1 MQFESW
7 IAFCSI
13 ALLATATPG
22 PAALLVSMH
31 SLSFGVNKSLAT
43 VVGNVTGL
51 FVMSG
56 FSVLGLSAV
65 VLHSAVAFIFVKV
78 LGAMY
83 LIYIGIKLWRNG
95 VETIDVGETKSAKN
109 SVFSLYTQG
118 VIVALTNPKAI
129 VFTTALFPQFIDVS
143 DTLLPQFLILV
154 FSFMSLSFIC
164 LCTYSLMVQRTKA
177 KVKSAASGKR
187 LGKVLGSTFIGA
199 GCFLATASR

>member
-7 IAFCSI
+7 ITFCSI

-31 SLSFGVNKSLAT
+31 SLSFGFNKSLAT

-65 VLHSAVAFIFVKV
+65 VLHSAVAFTFVKV

-83 LIYIGIKLWRNG
+83 LIYIGIKLSRNG
-95 VETIDVGETKSAKN
+95 IKRIEVGETKSAKN
-109 SVFSLYTQG
+109 GVLSLYTQG
-118 VIVALTNPKAI
+118 VIVALTNPNE
-129 VFTTALFPQFIDVS
+129 
-143 DTLLPQFLILV
+143 DTQLQIWAN
-154 FSFMSLSFIC
+154 LS
-164 LCTYSLMVQRTKA
+164 
-177 KVKSAASGKR
+177 
-187 LGKVLGSTFIGA
+187 
-199 GCFLATASR
+199 